1 MPKKLSELQKKEISK
16 CFIDGIEIKKI
27 SEIYNFS
34 VQTII
39 RQLKIII
46 GEEKY
51 KTYKVK
57 NSKKKEI
64 INNEFNNID
73 DFKDQ
78 NKETMGYLKNEET
91 FFEIL
96 PLNEEIEI
104 ENRKDFSS
112 KPISK
117 FDLPKVVYM
126 LVDQKIELDPKALRE
141 YSEWSFMPEKELSR
155 LTLEIFSDQKMAK
168 ICCLK
173 NQKILKIP
181 NSKVILTVC
190 KILKAKGISRIIYKD
205 SLLSL

>member
-16 CFIDGIEIKKI
+16 SFIDGIEIKKL

-39 RQLKIII
+39 RQLKLTI

-51 KTYKVK
+51 KTYKFK

-64 INNEFNNID
+64 INNQSNNID

-78 NKETMGYLKNEET
+78 NKETMGSLKNEET

-141 YSEWSFMPEKELSR
+141 YPEWSFMPDKELSR
-155 LTLEIFSDQKMAK
+155 LTLEIFSDQKKAK

-190 KILKAKGISRIIYKD
+190 RLLKAKGISLIIYKD
-205 SLLSL
+205 ALLAL

>member
-16 CFIDGIEIKKI
+16 SFINGVEIKKI

-34 VQTII
+34 VQTIV
-39 RQLKIII
+39 RQLKINL

-57 NSKKKEI
+57 NSKKRE
-64 INNEFNNID
+64 INNKKLNTID
-73 DFKDQ
+73 NLKDQ
-78 NKETMGYLKNEET
+78 KEENPKYFRNEET

-104 ENRKDFSS
+104 DNRKDFSS
-112 KPISK
+112 RPIAK
-117 FDLPKVVYM
+117 FDLPKIVYM
-126 LVDQKIELDPKALRE
+126 LVDQKIELEPKALRE
-141 YSEWSFMPEKELSR
+141 YSEWSFMPDKDLSR
-155 LTLEIFSDQKMAK
+155 LTLEIFSDQKKAK
-168 ICCLK
+168 ISCLK

-181 NSKVILTVC
+181 NSKLISKVGR
-190 KILKAKGISRIIYKD
+190 ILKAKGISRIIYKD

>member
-16 CFIDGIEIKKI
+16 SFINGVEIKKI

-34 VQTII
+34 VQTIV
-39 RQLKIII
+39 RQLKINL

-57 NSKKKEI
+57 NSKKRE
-64 INNEFNNID
+64 INNKKLDTID
-73 DFKDQ
+73 KLKDQ
-78 NKETMGYLKNEET
+78 KEEYPKHLRNEET

-104 ENRKDFSS
+104 DNRKDFSS
-112 KPISK
+112 RPIAK
-117 FDLPKVVYM
+117 FDLPKIVYM
-126 LVDQKIELDPKALRE
+126 LVDQKIELEPKALRE
-141 YSEWSFMPEKELSR
+141 YSEWSFMPDKDLSR
-155 LTLEIFSDQKMAK
+155 LTLEIFSDQKKAK
-168 ICCLK
+168 ISCLK

-181 NSKVILTVC
+181 NSKLISKVGR
-190 KILKAKGISRIIYKD
+190 ILKAKGISRIIYND